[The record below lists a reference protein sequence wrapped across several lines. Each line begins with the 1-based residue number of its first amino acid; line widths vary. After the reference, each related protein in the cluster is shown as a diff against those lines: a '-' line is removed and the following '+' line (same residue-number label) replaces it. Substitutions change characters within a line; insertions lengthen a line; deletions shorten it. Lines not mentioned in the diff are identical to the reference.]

1 MALPAGS
8 LDPTFGSGGI
18 VLVDVPPTLA
28 SLTDLAIDAQDGL
41 AILAW
46 TLDPDREVQRQVV
59 VLRRNAD
66 GSPNVAFGD
75 DGFVET
81 AVAPRL
87 APCTERP
94 CDDAPTSLLVLPDGR
109 VLVSAVVDSQALQ
122 PDRTRGVLVLYRSDG
137 SLDPGFG
144 DGGVRALSAVRSPV
158 RIGDLQFDSAGRI
171 VGVGVLGGAFADS
184 RFTVARLRADLAPDG
199 GFGIDGF
206 ASAAARDDLAPGF
219 GRAGIRPDDGIV
231 AGGGSGS
238 FDYRRPEI
246 AAFTSDGSLD
256 KSFGREGFVDQYP
269 ADLDLM
275 AGIDALAVDPDG
287 RITAAIDDRLVRYTP
302 AGNLDDGFG
311 NGGVVP
317 AGFLVSQVLALPDG
331 RVLATGNV
339 RGGGGIVTR
348 WDVDGSPDESFGSGG
363 VTMIAPIDGRPAY
376 LIASAVDSR
385 GRLLVI
391 GRLSGPDRPR
401 LFLARYLTEDTDGF
415 TR

>member
-1 MALPAGS
+1 
-8 LDPTFGSGGI
+8 
-18 VLVDVPPTLA
+18 
-28 SLTDLAIDAQDGL
+28 
-41 AILAW
+41 
-46 TLDPDREVQRQVV
+46 
-59 VLRRNAD
+59 
-66 GSPNVAFGD
+66 
-75 DGFVET
+75 
-81 AVAPRL
+81 
-87 APCTERP
+87 
-94 CDDAPTSLLVLPDGR
+94 
-109 VLVSAVVDSQALQ
+109 
-122 PDRTRGVLVLYRSDG
+122 VLVLYRSDG

-184 RFTVARLRADLAPDG
+184 RFTVARLRADLVPDG
-199 GFGIDGF
+199 DFGIYGFGIDGF

-401 LFLARYLTEDTDGF
+401 LVLARYLTEDTDGF